1 MNCLTSIRL
10 CARRINTRP
19 LTRLSILHAPA
30 FPLTRPFPRMTSSA
44 FQFAEGEDAQ
54 QLARD
59 ADALLQQGW
68 AKDGDG
74 MGVMKTFHFKSYFK
88 AVAFVNMIAAESAS
102 KKHHPTMTVRIG
114 SVDVHWTTHRPRGFT
129 QKDVAMAQ
137 HCDQGAGL
145 MGAVDP
151 GQGLKCG

>member
-1 MNCLTSIRL
+1 M
-10 CARRINTRP
+10 A
-19 LTRLSILHAPA
+19 
-30 FPLTRPFPRMTSSA
+30 SSA

-68 AKDGDG
+68 AQDGDG
-74 MGVMKTFHFKSYFK
+74 MGVTKTFHFKSYFK

-137 HCDQGAGL
+137 HCDQGANL
-145 MGAVDP
+145 IGAVDP
-151 GQGLKCG
+151 GQGLKCGPAI